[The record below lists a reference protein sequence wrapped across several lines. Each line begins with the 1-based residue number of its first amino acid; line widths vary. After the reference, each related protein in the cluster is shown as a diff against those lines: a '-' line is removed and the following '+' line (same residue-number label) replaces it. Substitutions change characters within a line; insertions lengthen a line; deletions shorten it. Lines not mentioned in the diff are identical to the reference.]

1 MKKIY
6 NKLIRDKIPEII
18 EADGGSCKTRV
29 LKEDEYLTELDK
41 KLSEELSEYLESGS
55 VEELADLYEVIRS
68 VAVARGYSTEELE
81 KVRAE
86 KAAQRGGFEK
96 KLLLLEV
103 EK

>member
-6 NKLIRDKIPEII
+6 SKLIRDKIPEII

-29 LKEDEYLTELDK
+29 LKEGEYLTELDK

-55 VEELADLYEVIRS
+55 IEELADLYEVIRS

>member
-55 VEELADLYEVIRS
+55 IEELADLYEVIRS
-68 VAVARGYSTEELE
+68 VAVARGYSTVELE

-86 KAAQRGGFEK
+86 KAAQRGSFEK